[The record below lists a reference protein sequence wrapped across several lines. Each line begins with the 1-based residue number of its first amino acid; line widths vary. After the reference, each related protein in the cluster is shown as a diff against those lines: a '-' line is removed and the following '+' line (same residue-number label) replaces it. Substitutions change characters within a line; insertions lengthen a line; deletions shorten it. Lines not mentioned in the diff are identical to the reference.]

1 MESFYE
7 TNLVESSNLVI
18 IGICCHNV
26 GGGSG
31 GGRGAS
37 CCGAICC
44 GVAAHLACPAVV
56 PAAVLCQ
63 PILLASQSRKW
74 IDFAGCHKLGRA
86 MYIFYW
92 VDGF

>member
-37 CCGAICC
+37 CCGAGGC

-74 IDFAGCHKLGRA
+74 IGVQQCTFFTGLTDFDENI
-86 MYIFYW
+86 YE
-92 VDGF
+92 